1 MMTKLMKT
9 GVLLSA
15 FALVVSGCFKLDNN
29 SSYEANIL
37 VHYEPDNEYENEEF
51 LAEFFRG
58 GADSVLVSE
67 YLTYGPVIHYSKLSS
82 DKKLVGGFALCT
94 GIDTIA
100 TPERRPARFAV
111 FDNGGCN
118 KSLAYAVFH
127 DTTST
132 LMPEHLISF
141 YVPSTESSCTLK
153 SISVQNVQAVAQAAK
168 FGTGL
173 SGGPFTDTDFLT
185 LTLTGYKGSASTGNK
200 SIKLVDGTK
209 LLDKWTAVDISSL
222 GSVDYLELHLEAS
235 RPDCPLYCCID
246 NLYLHYVEKY

>member
-15 FALVVSGCFKLDNN
+15 FALVVSGCFKLENN
-29 SSYEANIL
+29 SSYEANL
-37 VHYEPDNEYENEEF
+37 VVRYELDNEYNNEEF

-58 GADSVLVSE
+58 GADSVFVNE
-67 YLTYGPVIHYSKLSS
+67 YLYFGPLTHISKLS
-82 DKKLVGGFALCT
+82 DKKLVGGFAMCT

-111 FDNGGCN
+111 FDNGGYD

-132 LMPEHLISF
+132 LMPEHLLSF
-141 YVPSTESSCTLK
+141 SVPSEASSCTLK
-153 SISVQNVQAVAQAAK
+153 SISVQNVQAVALAAK

-173 SGGPFTDTDFLT
+173 SGGPFTDADFLT
-185 LTLTGYKGSASTGNK
+185 LTLTGYKGGTSTGNK

-209 LLDKWTAVDISSL
+209 LLDKWTVVDISSL
-222 GSVDYLELHLEAS
+222 GSVDFLELHLEAS

-246 NLYLHYVEKY
+246 NLYFHYSVKY